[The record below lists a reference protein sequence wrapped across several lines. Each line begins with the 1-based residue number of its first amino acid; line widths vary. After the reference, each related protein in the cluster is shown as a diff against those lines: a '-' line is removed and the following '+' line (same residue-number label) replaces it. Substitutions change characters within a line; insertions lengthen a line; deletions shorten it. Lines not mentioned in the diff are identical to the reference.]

1 MSYSRHVKGLAT
13 FQSVIDLVNYARE
26 FHSRRPPTMESVKI
40 VVLGKPVFLLTGA
53 KSRRMKGDVSSPFEV
68 EAPEKLLETARRNP
82 DAVAFGFVAGSWVAA
97 A

>member
-1 MSYSRHVKGLAT
+1 
-13 FQSVIDLVNYARE
+13 
-26 FHSRRPPTMESVKI
+26 MESVKTI
-40 VVLGKPVFLLTGA
+40 ILGKSVFLLTGA
-53 KSRRMKGDVSSPFEV
+53 RSLKEKGCASSALEV

>member
-1 MSYSRHVKGLAT
+1 
-13 FQSVIDLVNYARE
+13 
-26 FHSRRPPTMESVKI
+26 MESVRT

-53 KSRRMKGDVSSPFEV
+53 KPRKSKGNVSAALEV

>member
-1 MSYSRHVKGLAT
+1 
-13 FQSVIDLVNYARE
+13 
-26 FHSRRPPTMESVKI
+26 MESVRT
-40 VVLGKPVFLLTGA
+40 VVLGKPVFLLSGTRL
-53 KSRRMKGDVSSPFEV
+53 RRSQENASSTFVV

>member
-1 MSYSRHVKGLAT
+1 
-13 FQSVIDLVNYARE
+13 
-26 FHSRRPPTMESVKI
+26 MESVRT

-53 KSRRMKGDVSSPFEV
+53 RPRRAKESSAFALDV
-68 EAPEKLLETARRNP
+68 EAPDKLIETARRNP